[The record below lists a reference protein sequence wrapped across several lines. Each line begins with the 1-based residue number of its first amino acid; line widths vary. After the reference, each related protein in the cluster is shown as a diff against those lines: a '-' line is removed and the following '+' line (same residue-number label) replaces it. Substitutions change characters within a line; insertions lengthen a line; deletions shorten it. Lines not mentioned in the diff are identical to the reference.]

1 MKRSAIFAAAAMALG
16 LSATANAQLVLAPTA
31 NMTNSI
37 NQNCGS
43 QFTGGPVNLGGGVT
57 YTSSN
62 SFSVT
67 CYTSYYGLAQNG
79 TWTGSTPFSGLN
91 TSGGWMRFTFASA
104 VAAVGGTANW
114 APCCSSS
121 GDVFIQTLDA
131 SNNIID
137 SYSIAS
143 IITPGM
149 TDAGQFRGISH
160 NVNDIYALQWSDGY
174 VVAKDMVYGTV
185 TSTPEPASLL
195 LMATGLGGIVG
206 FVRRR
211 RKV

>member
-1 MKRSAIFAAAAMALG
+1 MKRSAILTAAVMAIG
-16 LSATANAQLVLAPTA
+16 LSATANAQLVLAPTG

-37 NQNCGS
+37 NQSCGS

-67 CYTSYYGLAQNG
+67 CYTSGYGLASNG
-79 TWTGSTPFSGLN
+79 FWTGSTPYSGLN
-91 TSGGWMRFTFASA
+91 TSLGWMRFTFSSA

-114 APCCSSS
+114 APTSSP
-121 GDVFIQTLDA
+121 DVFIQALDA
-131 SNNIID
+131 GNNVID

-143 IITPGM
+143 ISTPSGV
-149 TDAGQFRGISH
+149 DAGSFRGISH
-160 NVNDIYALQWSDGY
+160 NVNDIYALQWTDGY

-185 TSTPEPASLL
+185 TATPEPASLL
-195 LMATGLGGIVG
+195 LVATGLGGIFGVA
-206 FVRRR
+206 RRR